1 MTLNI
6 VSDSS
11 INLFSLKE
19 EKNDISFST
28 VPFVISVG
36 KTDYIDDEN
45 IDCGVLMDDMVSNKE
60 ASRTGC
66 PSTQSWYDEFKK
78 DGDVIA
84 ITISSNLSGSINSAL
99 AAKQLVLA
107 EEPDKKIGI
116 IDSRSTGPAME
127 LIIDKICELKEKGL
141 DALEIADEINA
152 NILSIKTIFTLC
164 SFDNLVKNGRM
175 NKIAGFVAGKLHLW
189 GVGIASDEGTIKI
202 KGLAFGTKGVLKAIV
217 EDMSTRLDKV
227 SKVVIHHAKN
237 IITATKVKD
246 KILEAFP
253 SITVLLNE
261 CRGLCS
267 FYAEK
272 NGLIVSYM

>member
-1 MTLNI
+1 MKLNI
-6 VSDSS
+6 VADSS
-11 INLFSLKE
+11 INLFSPRE
-19 EKNDISFST
+19 EMKDVSFST
-28 VPFVISVG
+28 VPFIISVG
-36 KTDYIDDEN
+36 TKDYVDDEN
-45 IDCGVLMDDMVSNKE
+45 IDVEVLMEDMVTNKA
-60 ASRTGC
+60 ASRTAC
-66 PSTQSWYDEFKK
+66 PNTLLWYDEFKK
-78 DGDVIA
+78 EGDVIA

-99 AAKQLVLA
+99 AAKQMVLA
-107 EEPDKKIGI
+107 EEPNKKIGI

-127 LIIDKICELKEKGL
+127 LILDMINECMEKGMN
-141 DALEIADEINA
+141 AEEAADEINA
-152 NILSIKTIFTLC
+152 KILSIKTIFTLC

-202 KGLAFGTKGVLKAIV
+202 KGLAFGTKGVLKSIV
-217 EDMSTRLDKV
+217 EDITNRLSDV

-237 IITATKVKD
+237 IVTATKVKD

-253 SITVLLNE
+253 KVKVFLSE

-267 FYAEK
+267 YYAEK